1 MYVCVLVCVY
11 VCVLVCVYVCVYCY
25 SLEREYEASERTPN
39 TNYLKRKWKERQS
52 TRTYSFSGKQS
63 VLTHRDWYHSP
74 NGKNGIMSG
83 KYGRGKAFSAKPKR
97 SAQGKFFLFRSCD
110 GSPTDPAGDRR
121 RGGASVEFGG
131 GRAPCVGGRAGSLL
145 T

>member
-1 MYVCVLVCVY
+1 MQQKHAKQ
-11 VCVLVCVYVCVYCY
+11 CY

-52 TRTYSFSGKQS
+52 IRTYSFSGKQS

-97 SAQGKFFLFRSCD
+97 SAQGKFFFS
-110 GSPTDPAGDRR
+110 GPATGRR
-121 RGGASVEFGG
+121 RIRRGTGGAGGLRSSSVEGEPRAWGG
-131 GRAPCVGGRAGSLL
+131 AQAPY
-145 T
+145 

>member
-1 MYVCVLVCVY
+1 MCIFI
-11 VCVLVCVYVCVYCY
+11 YCS

-39 TNYLKRKWKERQS
+39 TNYLKRKRKERQS
-52 TRTYSFSGKQS
+52 TRTIPFLATHFLLVGIPDGLCANGKNCKNGK
-63 VLTHRDWYHSP
+63 
-74 NGKNGIMSG
+74 NGKNGILSG
-83 KYGRGKAFSAKPKR
+83 KYRRGKAFSAKPKR